1 LVHARVSNDDVP
13 LGRSIKSIDT
23 ANGTSANEHQPF
35 TRPAELLED
44 VPVVRERREKATP
57 RVQTGDLAIDRG
69 SGRVHEAMRI
79 VISEPSRSKS
89 LALIASLNEVTTATS
104 SIVDMSS
111 SIVGLLQP
119 T

>member
-1 LVHARVSNDDVP
+1 
-13 LGRSIKSIDT
+13 
-23 ANGTSANEHQPF
+23 
-35 TRPAELLED
+35 
-44 VPVVRERREKATP
+44 
-57 RVQTGDLAIDRG
+57 
-69 SGRVHEAMRI
+69 MRI